1 MTNETE
7 LAQTINFDALQS
19 LKETSRS
26 WNLAS
31 NHRLHAFVHA
41 SNVTKVVVGRFAVDA
56 SLSHI
61 DV

>member
-7 LAQTINFDALQS
+7 FAQTIHFDALQS
-19 LKETSRS
+19 LKETGRS

-41 SNVTKVVVGRFAVDA
+41 SHVTKEVAGRFAIDA
-56 SLSHI
+56 SLGHI